1 MGLHDINFRTLTAI
15 FCVCTLRVQSSH
27 ELSGW
32 TLIDKLCH
40 IHDKPSDHSLYKK
53 SLIILSYW
61 NIAKCAVKSKW
72 EICFGTFLI

>member
-1 MGLHDINFRTLTAI
+1 MLSDSAKVQKCKSHVNLLDGWVLSGVFQCAVKRLHDINFRTLTAI

-40 IHDKPSDHSLYKK
+40 IHDKPSDH
-53 SLIILSYW
+53 
-61 NIAKCAVKSKW
+61 
-72 EICFGTFLI
+72 